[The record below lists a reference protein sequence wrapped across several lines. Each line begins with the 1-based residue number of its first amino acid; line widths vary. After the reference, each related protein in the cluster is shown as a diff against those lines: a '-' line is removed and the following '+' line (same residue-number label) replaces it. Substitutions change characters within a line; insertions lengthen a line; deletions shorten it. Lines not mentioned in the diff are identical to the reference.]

1 VSGSRART
9 LTRRGRGEGTAAAPL
24 VHDAP
29 TTSSRWRVAGVR
41 EIRMPPARAFVLT
54 LLAMVAF
61 AANSLLCRQAL
72 RSTGMDPATFT
83 AIRLLAGAVMLG
95 VLIGVRRRRPGGTW
109 LSAAAL
115 FAYAAA
121 FSIAYVRLSA
131 ATGAL
136 LLFGA
141 VQVTMHAYGAWS
153 GERLSGAQA
162 IGVLVA
168 AAGLLGLLLPGLT
181 APPLGSACAMLGAGI
196 AWGVYSLRGKGSG
209 DPTADTAGNFLR
221 SVPMALLLVLVAAKP
236 MGLESRGVACAIAS
250 GAIASGLGY
259 AVWYAV
265 LPSLRATTAA
275 SVQLSVPVIA
285 ALGGVVLLG
294 EPIGL
299 RLVLASIAVLGGV
312 ALALRRPRER
322 T

>member
-1 VSGSRART
+1 
-9 LTRRGRGEGTAAAPL
+9 
-24 VHDAP
+24 
-29 TTSSRWRVAGVR
+29 
-41 EIRMPPARAFVLT
+41 MPSARAFVLT
-54 LLAMVAF
+54 VLAMVAF
-61 AANSLLCRQAL
+61 AANSLLCREAL

-83 AIRLLAGAVMLG
+83 AIRLLSGAAMLG
-95 VLIGVRRRRPGGTW
+95 ILVAWRRRRPSGTW
-109 LSAAAL
+109 WSAVAL

-141 VQVTMHAYGAWS
+141 VQVTMHAYGAWC

-162 IGVLVA
+162 LGVLVA

-181 APPLGSACAMLGAGI
+181 APPLGSACAMLGAGV
-196 AWGVYSLRGKGSG
+196 AWGVYSLRGKASG

-221 SVPMALLLVLVAAKP
+221 AVPMALLLALVAAKP
-236 MGLESRGVACAIAS
+236 TGLDRVGLACAITS

-294 EPIGL
+294 EPVSL
-299 RLVLASIAVLGGV
+299 RLVLASTAVLGGV
-312 ALALRRPRER
+312 ALALRRPRAA
-322 T
+322 

>member
-1 VSGSRART
+1 
-9 LTRRGRGEGTAAAPL
+9 
-24 VHDAP
+24 
-29 TTSSRWRVAGVR
+29 
-41 EIRMPPARAFVLT
+41 MPFARAAVLT

-61 AANSLLCRQAL
+61 AANSLLCRVAL
-72 RSTGMDPATFT
+72 RSAGMDPATFT

-95 VLIGVRRRRPGGTW
+95 VLVAWRRRRPGGTW
-109 LSAAAL
+109 VSAAAL

-141 VQVTMHAYGAWS
+141 VQVTMHAYGVWR
-153 GERLSGAQA
+153 GERLSAAQA

-168 AAGLLGLLLPGLT
+168 AAGLLGLLLPGLS
-181 APPLGSACAMLGAGI
+181 APPLGSACAMLGAGV

-209 DPTADTAGNFLR
+209 DSTADTAGNFLR

-236 MGLESRGVACAIAS
+236 TGLEPNGVAYAIAS

-275 SVQLSVPVIA
+275 SVQLSVPVLA
-285 ALGGVVLLG
+285 ALGGVLLLG
-294 EPIGL
+294 EPLGL
-299 RLVLASIAVLGGV
+299 RLVLASAAVLGGV
-312 ALALRRPRER
+312 ALALRRPRDG

>member
-1 VSGSRART
+1 
-9 LTRRGRGEGTAAAPL
+9 
-24 VHDAP
+24 
-29 TTSSRWRVAGVR
+29 
-41 EIRMPPARAFVLT
+41 MPFARAAVLT

-61 AANSLLCRQAL
+61 AANSLLCRVAL
-72 RSTGMDPATFT
+72 RSAGMDPATFT

-95 VLIGVRRRRPGGTW
+95 VLVAWRRRRPGGTW
-109 LSAAAL
+109 VSAAAL

-141 VQVTMHAYGAWS
+141 VQVTMHAYGVWR
-153 GERLSGAQA
+153 GERLSAAQA

-168 AAGLLGLLLPGLT
+168 AAGLLGLLLPGLS
-181 APPLGSACAMLGAGI
+181 APPLGSACAMLGAGV

-236 MGLESRGVACAIAS
+236 TGLEPNGVAYAIAS

-275 SVQLSVPVIA
+275 SVQLSVPVLA
-285 ALGGVVLLG
+285 ALGGVLLLG
-294 EPIGL
+294 EPLGL
-299 RLVLASIAVLGGV
+299 RLVLASAAVLGGV
-312 ALALRRPRER
+312 ALALRRPRDG

>member
-1 VSGSRART
+1 
-9 LTRRGRGEGTAAAPL
+9 
-24 VHDAP
+24 
-29 TTSSRWRVAGVR
+29 
-41 EIRMPPARAFVLT
+41 MPSARAFVLT
-54 LLAMVAF
+54 VLAMVAF
-61 AANSLLCRQAL
+61 AANSLLCREAL

-83 AIRLLAGAVMLG
+83 AIRLLSGAAMLG
-95 VLIGVRRRRPGGTW
+95 LLVAWRRRRPGGTW
-109 LSAAAL
+109 WSAVAL

-153 GERLSGAQA
+153 GERLGGAQA
-162 IGVLVA
+162 LGVLVA

-181 APPLGSACAMLGAGI
+181 APPLGSACAMLGAGV
-196 AWGVYSLRGKGSG
+196 AWGVYSLRGKASG

-221 SVPMALLLVLVAAKP
+221 AVPMALLLALVAAKP
-236 MGLESRGVACAIAS
+236 IGLDRVGVACAIVS

-285 ALGGVVLLG
+285 ALGGVLLLG
-294 EPIGL
+294 EPVSV
-299 RLVLASIAVLGGV
+299 RLVLASVAVLGGV
-312 ALALRRPRER
+312 ALALRRPRVA
-322 T
+322 